1 MEANRKFIFI
11 ASQFFCIICFQHDSR
26 LDNSL
31 KLPSIVQK
39 NMIIN
44 EVQLIFFMNEGVDYV
59 RSGPTSTPVV
69 YSRTLKYSYVIMNLS
84 LMIGKRF

>member
-39 NMIIN
+39 NMIIKII
-44 EVQLIFFMNEGVDYV
+44 ELQLFFFMNEGVDYV

-69 YSRTLKYSYVIMNLS
+69 
-84 LMIGKRF
+84 F